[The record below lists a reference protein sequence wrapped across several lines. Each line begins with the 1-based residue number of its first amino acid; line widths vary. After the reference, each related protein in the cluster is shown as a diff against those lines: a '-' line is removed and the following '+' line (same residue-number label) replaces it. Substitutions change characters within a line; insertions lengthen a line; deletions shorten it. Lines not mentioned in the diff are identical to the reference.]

1 MPPEP
6 ADDRCMTIT
15 ERPSSAAEGEDLPR
29 RALEAVCAR
38 GPIGLAEEIGDATHL
53 LVELLREPQNL
64 FDPEEHGSHDYTQLL
79 GRIHE
84 AGSALGA
91 LRSEEHTSELQSRG
105 QLVCRLLLEKKK

>member
-29 RALEAVCAR
+29 RALEDVCAR
-38 GPIGLAEEIGDATHL
+38 GPIGLAEEIGVATHL
-53 LVELLREPQNL
+53 LGELLREPQNL
-64 FDPEEHGSHDYTQLL
+64 LHHEEHGSHDYTQQL

-84 AGSALGA
+84 ARIALA
-91 LRSEEHTSELQSRG
+91 PLQAHTVVAHAAATCPQAR
-105 QLVCRLLLEKKK
+105 RT